1 MKNIL
6 IINGHP
12 NPSSFNFA
20 IAESYLKGAI
30 ASGAEVDTITVAS
43 LNFNPNLQFGYQKR
57 TELEPDLLESWEK
70 IKKANHLVWIHPVW
84 WGGLPAITKGFIDRL
99 FLPGMAFQYRENSVW
114 WDKLLKGKTA
124 HIITTLDQ
132 PSWYYRFFYGRPSV
146 NQLKKSTLE
155 FSGVKPVK
163 VTYIGIIK
171 GSEDTQRKKWLEKVY
186 DFGMRNK

>member
-12 NPSSFNFA
+12 NPSSFNFG
-20 IAESYLKGAI
+20 IADSYQKGAV
-30 ASGAEVDTITVAS
+30 ASGAQVEIITIAE
-43 LNFNPNLQFGYQKR
+43 LQFNPNLKFGYQKR
-57 TELEPDLLESWEK
+57 TELEPDLLESWKK
-70 IKKANHLVWIHPVW
+70 IKNADHLVWIHPVW

-99 FLPGMAFQYRENSVW
+99 FLPGMVFQYRENSVW

-132 PSWYYRFFYGRPSV
+132 PGWYYRLFFGRPSV

-155 FSGVKPVK
+155 FCGVKPVK
-163 VTYIGIIK
+163 VTYIGIVK
-171 GSEDTQRKKWLEKVY
+171 TADDSQRDKWLQKVY
-186 DFGMRNK
+186 NFGLKNK